1 MLDACWEEVEGT
13 ASGELLAV
21 LHEPLMRE
29 RRIDALHYLETLLM
43 RDLSVAKLREAGRGE
58 RAELAARWHRT
69 EALRLTAM
77 AEVRAVEHP
86 LRREGPKGF
95 EQVCGWLVGLLL
107 PREYEVAFGAAS
119 QECGLAPERTRLPSH
134 DWWLWAVRYG
144 WLQDAATP
152 EAAQLL
158 SLDAAAFCEQ
168 VRRAVAGEVVPGSD
182 TQAVAERWERA
193 FKGIEEELRADLEAA
208 LAVAREARG
217 PGFELALT
225 WVGELYEELADL
237 RVQRRAAVRRCIAMK
252 DEIAGAVNA
261 ATDSVREWC
270 CSAAADRIAEDYPEM
285 WTRVRAAVWEHR
297 TIWERAGFSFTV
309 DGSALADRLRLAV
322 RRPPEQR
329 PGGEMFSGTAVQ
341 PSSIPGPGLLTVA
354 TDASG
359 FGPVGGYGWVTAD
372 GRSGGG
378 KCVDGKSSVE
388 SELIAICEVALA
400 PELADRRLRI
410 LSDCDQAVEAIKT
423 ALRNRNANLLPF
435 TVSAAVQDYVHR
447 AIARAMPFSAKWIPG
462 HDGHPLNEEAHRL
475 ARAARW

>member
-13 ASGELLAV
+13 ASGELLAA
-21 LHEPLMRE
+21 LHDPGMRE

-43 RDLSVAKLREAGRGE
+43 RDLSLAKLREAGRAE
-58 RAELAARWHRT
+58 RAELADMWHRT
-69 EALRLTAM
+69 ESLRLTAM
-77 AEVRAVEHP
+77 AQVRAEEHP

-107 PREYEVAFGAAS
+107 PREYEAAFGEAS
-119 QECGLAPERTRLPSH
+119 LECGLAPERTRLPSH
-134 DWWLWAVRYG
+134 DWWAWAVRYG
-144 WLQDAATP
+144 WLVDTTSPAGK
-152 EAAQLL
+152 QLL
-158 SLDAAAFCEQ
+158 SLDQNAFVERI
-168 VRRAVAGEVVPGSD
+168 RRVISGAHVAGSDDPAVV
-182 TQAVAERWERA
+182 ERWERA
-193 FKGIEEELRADLEAA
+193 FKGIEEELRSDLEAA

-217 PGFELALT
+217 ASFELALT
-225 WVGELYEELADL
+225 WVAELYEELADL

-252 DEIAGAVNA
+252 DEVAGRVNA

-270 CSAAADRIAEDYPEM
+270 CAAAADRIAEEHAELWD
-285 WTRVRAAVWEHR
+285 RVRTVVWEHR
-297 TIWERAGFSFTV
+297 STWEREGFTFTV

-322 RRPPEQR
+322 REHPARQSISEVSSGALPRVSPAA
-329 PGGEMFSGTAVQ
+329 PGVLA
-341 PSSIPGPGLLTVA
+341 VA

-359 FGPVGGYGWVTAD
+359 FGPVGGYAWVTAD

-388 SELIAICEVALA
+388 SELIAICEAALA
-400 PELADRRLRI
+400 PELSDRRLRI
-410 LSDCDQAVEAIKT
+410 LSDCDQAVEAVNA
-423 ALRNRNANLLPF
+423 ALRNRTANTLPF

-447 AIARAMPFSAKWIPG
+447 AIGRAIPFSAKWIAG